1 MTENYQ
7 EKKLQVTG
15 PGSGDGTLGN
25 KTKNR
30 ARSYTIVSG
39 AGLDKMKHRLQ
50 SQVIIWCDV
59 SKKGFDAMRSISRHA
74 APSLT

>member
-1 MTENYQ
+1 MHSLLYIGARRLQLVTEKYQ

-15 PGSGDGTLGN
+15 PGSGGGTPGN
-25 KTKNR
+25 KAKNR

-50 SQVIIWCDV
+50 SQVI
-59 SKKGFDAMRSISRHA
+59 K
-74 APSLT
+74 